1 MKELNSIK
9 NFPYLLG
16 NLASGITESKFI
28 LLATQQTN
36 KLRGKVLGQ
45 QIVTL
50 FRKPQIQE
58 DGGLMS

>member
-9 NFPYLLG
+9 SFPYLLE

-36 KLRGKVLGQ
+36 KLRGKVLRQ

-58 DGGLMS
+58 GGGLMS